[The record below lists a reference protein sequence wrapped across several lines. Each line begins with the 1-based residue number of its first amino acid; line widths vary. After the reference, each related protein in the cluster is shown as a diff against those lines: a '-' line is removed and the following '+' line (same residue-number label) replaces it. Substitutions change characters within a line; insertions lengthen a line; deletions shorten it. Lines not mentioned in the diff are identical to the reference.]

1 MTPNAFMC
9 LVDETTLNQTTAMLH
24 MSEEHETLINY
35 TEEKPRVIQICRSL
49 TQAALATDQ
58 DSRGVQIHFL
68 VKRAAKY
75 KQNHAT
81 AEG

>member
-49 TQAALATDQ
+49 TQATLATDLIQ
-58 DSRGVQIHFL
+58 EE
-68 VKRAAKY
+68 Y
-75 KQNHAT
+75 KDISL
-81 AEG
+81 